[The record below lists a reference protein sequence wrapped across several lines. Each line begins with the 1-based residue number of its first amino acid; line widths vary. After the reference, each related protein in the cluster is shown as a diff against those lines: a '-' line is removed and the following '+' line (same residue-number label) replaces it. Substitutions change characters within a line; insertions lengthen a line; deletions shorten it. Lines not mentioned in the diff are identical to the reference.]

1 MNHRQWKKNF
11 KKQHGRNPYWFE
23 DKKRVRNTPQARA
36 ICRALGSAINILQ
49 EQFVPA
55 LSKAIAELSQVC
67 VEAGRAA
74 ALALRMPQPIAIE
87 KPDLKPDLNP
97 DLGGGILQT
106 ENLTAGKMD
115 LDWGNFVKYNTLTQG
130 RPMPNAVCRLA
141 EEDQEEKD
149 GV

>member
-11 KKQHGRNPYWFE
+11 KKKHGRNPYWFE
-23 DKKRVRNTPQARA
+23 DKKSVRRTQARA
-36 ICRALGSAINILQ
+36 FGRALGSAINIIQ

-55 LSKAIAELSQVC
+55 LSKAITGLSQVF

-74 ALALRMPQPIAIE
+74 ALALRMPEPIAIE
-87 KPDLKPDLNP
+87 KPDLKPNLKPDLN
-97 DLGGGILQT
+97 GGILQT

-115 LDWGNFVKYNTLTQG
+115 IDWKDFVKYNTLTLG
-130 RPMPNAVCRLA
+130 RPMPNAICRLV